1 MTGYFDTERYPT
13 LSEDGCRMLQFLR
26 EHPQA
31 PHYRNQS
38 GNRLQVEDL
47 IALEAFEQQAACR
60 RPEWSTQQPP
70 DWLDAFIARVWH
82 EVPYYRTQ
90 GATPRFANIE
100 PVSRADFSRDIAAFV
115 PDSVPTERL
124 MNFRTTGTSGNPLV
138 LPSHP
143 RVAASY
149 LSFHRRALRRIGI
162 ELTPGP
168 QQVGVVLVGF
178 QKRCFTYVSVTP
190 QMGESGLAKIN
201 LHPNDWRDPA
211 DRAAYLDD
219 LNPEVYTGDP
229 LSFSELLTLPLKTR
243 PRALISVG
251 MMLSKGMGATLEDH
265 FSAPVLDIYSMNE
278 AGPIGVY
285 DGELNGHLL
294 LQPDLYIEVLDP
306 QGQPV
311 ATGERGEITLTGGF
325 NFCLPLIRYRTGDF
339 AALHFT
345 NEGPLLTDLSGRKP
359 VRFRSASGHWL
370 NNIDITHALQQLPL
384 AQFALHQNHDATL
397 HLRLAPASMMYA
409 ESARQSLQALFETPD
424 ITVGTIDSED
434 KVLQYTSN
442 LEGAAI

>member
-47 IALEAFEQQAACR
+47 IALEAFEQQEACR

-70 DWLDAFIARVWH
+70 DWLDSFIARAWH
-82 EVPYYRTQ
+82 EVPYYRAQ
-90 GATPRFANIE
+90 GATPRFADIE

-124 MNFRTTGTSGNPLV
+124 MNFRTTGTSGNPLL

-178 QKRCFTYVSVTP
+178 QQRCFTYVSVTP

-229 LSFSELLTLPLKTR
+229 LSFAELLTLPLKAR

-251 MMLSKGMGATLEDH
+251 MMLSNGMRATLEDH

-285 DGELNGHLL
+285 DRELNGHLL

-325 NFCLPLIRYRTGDF
+325 NFCLPLVRYRTGDF

-345 NEGPLLTDLSGRKP
+345 NEGPLLADLSGRKP

-370 NNIDITHALQQLPL
+370 NNIDITHALQHLPL